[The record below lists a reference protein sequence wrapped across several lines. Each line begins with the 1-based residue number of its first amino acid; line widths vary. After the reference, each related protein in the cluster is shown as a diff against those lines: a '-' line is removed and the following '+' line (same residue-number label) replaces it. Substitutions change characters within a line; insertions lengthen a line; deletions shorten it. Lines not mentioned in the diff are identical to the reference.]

1 MPHGLLSCLRFIP
14 KRCAVKIPGTW
25 RLAFQ
30 DLWELQIS
38 HLWNGRT
45 DISPIY
51 LKSSNRNLWKNTL
64 KNIKCFTNVD
74 VLLLVLPGSLLP
86 SVLRSE
92 SLKIQVART
101 TQIPSTC
108 TYSWVGWSLINFVP
122 AQTLTPIPPSPPMR
136 SDWLGLLPSD
146 NNQCNKMQTHYKA
159 KLHGD

>member
-30 DLWELQIS
+30 DLPELQIS

-45 DISPIY
+45 DISSIY

-64 KNIKCFTNVD
+64 KNIKCFTNVG
-74 VLLLVLPGSLLP
+74 VLLLVLPGSLLS

-92 SLKIQVART
+92 SLKIQVAKDNQNPLNMQLFMNWLITYKFRSCSNTDPNSPKSTNAKWLVGAT
-101 TQIPSTC
+101 TI
-108 TYSWVGWSLINFVP
+108 W
-122 AQTLTPIPPSPPMR
+122 
-136 SDWLGLLPSD
+136 
-146 NNQCNKMQTHYKA
+146 
-159 KLHGD
+159 